1 MKELANEGVVESGL
15 PFLNDGHFKT
25 AIVGSFA
32 PKYTGCHVPANSVG
46 QARLVQVVHW

>member
-25 AIVGSFA
+25 AIVGSF
-32 PKYTGCHVPANSVG
+32 SVYWDG
-46 QARLVQVVHW
+46 RPNIQVAMFPPIA